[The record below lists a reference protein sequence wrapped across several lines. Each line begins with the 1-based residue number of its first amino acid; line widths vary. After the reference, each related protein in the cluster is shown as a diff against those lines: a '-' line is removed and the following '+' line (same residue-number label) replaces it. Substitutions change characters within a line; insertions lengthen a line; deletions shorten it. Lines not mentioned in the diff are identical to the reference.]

1 MITFEDCVKEQQKT
15 IVAVTNI
22 EEILKMD
29 YFIGNKIIKKR
40 IIEAKMVIHG
50 ITINLT
56 KANKQENLLKK
67 IYFFNKGYNEQI
79 HLLEEKM
86 GEGLKSLNYDIIHSG
101 RDIDRIE
108 ETKFTIKNI
117 YFSDF
122 ESQETNIK

>member
-86 GEGLKSLNYDIIHSG
+86 GEGLKSLNYDIIYSG